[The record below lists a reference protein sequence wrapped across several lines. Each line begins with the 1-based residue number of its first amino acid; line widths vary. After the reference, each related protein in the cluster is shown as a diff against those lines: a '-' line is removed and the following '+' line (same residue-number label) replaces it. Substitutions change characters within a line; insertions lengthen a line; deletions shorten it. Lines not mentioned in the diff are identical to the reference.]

1 MQQDEKQESIEK
13 LRKALKSFGYIH
25 QRDDY
30 SWSNPTLNV
39 IDCVLSLNRK
49 YDTFVRPR
57 IDSFAKNHP
66 DIKSLD
72 DLRKLIIKY
81 GTDKFAINELNY
93 NHPNRIETLLGV
105 IEYLIR
111 VQKDFKG
118 LTEIA
123 RLEEWANKTS
133 PQLAYTVGVRG
144 FGLAGFQ
151 YLRMLFGAQTIKPDV
166 YIKRFVSSVIGKKI
180 SDWEALEYL
189 ERAAT
194 EEGLPLREID
204 GKIWQNMARSNS

>member
-13 LRKALKSFGYIH
+13 LRKVLKSFGRPP

-30 SWSNPTLNV
+30 SWSNPALNV

-57 IDSFAKNHP
+57 IDLFVKNHP

-72 DLRKLIIKY
+72 DLRKLIIKC
-81 GTDKFAINELNY
+81 GPNQFAIKELNY
-93 NHPNRIETLLGV
+93 NDTKRIETLLGV

-123 RLEEWANKTS
+123 RLEEWANKSS

-144 FGLAGFQ
+144 FVLLVSNTFVCCLGLKLLNQ
-151 YLRMLFGAQTIKPDV
+151 NV
-166 YIKRFVSSVIGKKI
+166 YIMRFVSSAIGKKI
-180 SDWEALEYL
+180 SDWEALDYL